1 MKNTLLAL
9 GAVFGLILVGASG
22 YGIGQSSADTVVKTE
37 TETVEVE
44 VEVEV
49 EKASQSCVD
58 ALDYA
63 EDIIHTAAV
72 GMSTAGDMIEAAGT
86 FNVPAL
92 EAGTETL
99 NSLTDEVDE
108 LNVLYF
114 ANASACRAAQ

>member
-44 VEVEV
+44 VEVE
-49 EKASQSCVD
+49 KASQSCVN

-72 GMSTAGDMIEAAGT
+72 GMSTAGDMIEAAST

-99 NSLTDEVDE
+99 SSLTDEVDE